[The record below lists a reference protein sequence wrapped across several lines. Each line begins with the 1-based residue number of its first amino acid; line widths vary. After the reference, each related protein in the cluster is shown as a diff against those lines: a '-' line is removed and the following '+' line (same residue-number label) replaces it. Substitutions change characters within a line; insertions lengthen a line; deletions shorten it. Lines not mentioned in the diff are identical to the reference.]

1 MVQSSTV
8 GEWHIS
14 IFPINFRYSE
24 EEDQQVRN
32 VKDDMIGTYGVFATI
47 MAVRC
52 GETQRITE
60 IYKTIAAKAKFELDK
75 QD

>member
-1 MVQSSTV
+1 M
-8 GEWHIS
+8 
-14 IFPINFRYSE
+14 
-24 EEDQQVRN
+24 
-32 VKDDMIGTYGVFATI
+32 DDMIGTYGVFATI

-60 IYKTIAAKAKFELDK
+60 IYKTIAAQAKVELEK